1 MCADVGRGR
10 QVDRYWH
17 TLLVEVKPT
26 GLLPPAGSQS
36 LSWTTPSWLA
46 GSRLPVRAGLAPD
59 RDPGWLVVV
68 LAGWLADA
76 ILAGWLLPAP
86 PRLAPWSGF
95 YPPSLL
101 SQEMAVR
108 EVDRTGLGVHNL
120 PAAAGAEYE
129 LSTPLSGSS
138 RRGTCLAP
146 PAAGRAALRERP
158 RPRRS
163 SYSGRATLS
172 HLTQYVSPS
181 PQTRVRRPGLTGV
194 PQIAVQSSNLIDVSA
209 TR

>member
-1 MCADVGRGR
+1 MRVARASGGRTHRAPPPGGLPIA
-10 QVDRYWH
+10 VLDHPVLAGW
-17 TLLVEVKPT
+17 LPT
-26 GLLPPAGSQS
+26 PRPGWPGSRS
-36 LSWTTPSWLA
+36 RSWLA
-46 GSRLPVRAGLAPD
+46 RRRP
-59 RDPGWLVVV
+59 
-68 LAGWLADA
+68 GWLADA